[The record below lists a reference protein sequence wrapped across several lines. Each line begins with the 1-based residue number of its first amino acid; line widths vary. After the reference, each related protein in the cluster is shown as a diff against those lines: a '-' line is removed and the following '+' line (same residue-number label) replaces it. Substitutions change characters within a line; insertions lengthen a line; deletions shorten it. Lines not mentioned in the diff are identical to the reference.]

1 MIKPSDLV
9 ILGGQ
14 LSGNADNSGI
24 ITGIAPGYEY
34 ADGKRT
40 DNVTH
45 MKVETVFPNNK
56 FEKVT
61 VKVKDLKLPIS
72 AEQLEQ
78 AGGQKKVKFKN
89 LTGRF
94 YRDNTGEYRL
104 SASADS
110 MEVLA

>member
-1 MIKPSDLV
+1 MRITDITLNTM
-9 ILGGQ
+9 Q
-14 LSGNADNSGI
+14 LSGNVDGSAI
-24 ITGIAPGYEY
+24 VTGIVPGYEY

>member
-1 MIKPSDLV
+1 MRINDIELDGFQ
-9 ILGGQ
+9 I
-14 LSGNADNSGI
+14 SGNQDSVGI
-24 ITGIAPGYEY
+24 VTDISVGYEY
-34 ADGKRT
+34 LEGKRT
-40 DNVTH
+40 EKITH

-56 FEKVT
+56 YEKIK
-61 VKVKDLKLPIS
+61 VKVKDLNLPIT

-94 YRDNTGEYRL
+94 YRANSGDYLL

-110 MEVLA
+110 FEVM